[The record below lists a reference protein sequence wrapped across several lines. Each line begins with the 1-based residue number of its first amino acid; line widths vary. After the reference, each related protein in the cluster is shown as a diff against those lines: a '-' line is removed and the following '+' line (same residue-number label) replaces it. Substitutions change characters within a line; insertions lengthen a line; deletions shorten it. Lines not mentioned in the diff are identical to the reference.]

1 MISAHF
7 LRRAGTACL
16 AAAMVAGL
24 SVASAPARADIL
36 FMSTQLRPI
45 EEAQKMR
52 EVILKDFPGAV
63 EFVPEDTGPFL
74 NRIKAEGE
82 TGKVTVGV
90 IGALHGDLPPV
101 MQYLDSL
108 DDVMA
113 KLSGDRKFIP
123 TFAKLGRLGTDRQ
136 VYVPWMQATYI
147 MAASKEAL
155 DYLPVGTDLENLT
168 YRQLKEW
175 AKTITQATG
184 ERKLGFPAGPK
195 GLMHRFLEGY
205 LYPSFTGGVVRT
217 FKSADA
223 RAMWAEFK
231 ELWQYVNPRST
242 SYDFMQEPLLAG
254 EVWIAFDHTA
264 RLMNALRE
272 KPDQFVAFPAPSG
285 PKGRGFM
292 PVVAGLAIPKGT
304 PDRAASAELIDYL
317 TRPST
322 QLVTLREVGFYP
334 IVETKL
340 PEDLS
345 AGVRLAA
352 AAISAQAG
360 ADDALPSLLPVGLG
374 SKGGEFN
381 KVYRDTFQ
389 RIVIRGEDIGKAL
402 TTQAEKLAKIMQ
414 ETGAPCW
421 EPDAP
426 SDGPCPV
433 E

>member
-1 MISAHF
+1 MFTRNIVRKAASVGLA
-7 LRRAGTACL
+7 
-16 AAAMVAGL
+16 AAAMVG
-24 SVASAPARADIL
+24 VSAFSRADVL

-52 EVILKDFPGAV
+52 EVILKDFPEAV

-101 MQYLDSL
+101 LPYLDQV
-108 DDVMA
+108 DDLMS
-113 KLSGDRKFIP
+113 KLSGDRSFIP
-123 TFAKLGRLGTDRQ
+123 AFAKLGRLGTDHQ

-147 MAASKEAL
+147 MAANRAAL
-155 DYLPVGTDLENLT
+155 DYLPSGVDVNHLT
-168 YRQLKEW
+168 YAQLKEW
-175 AKTITQATG
+175 AKTITEATG

-195 GLMHRFLEGY
+195 GLMHRFLQGY
-205 LYPSFTGGVVRT
+205 LYPSFTGGVVRP
-217 FKSADA
+217 FKSDDA
-223 RAMWAEFK
+223 KAMWAEFRD
-231 ELWQYVNPRST
+231 LWRYVTPRST

-264 RLMNALRE
+264 RLMNALRD
-272 KPDQFVAFPAPSG
+272 KPEQFIAFPAPAG

-304 PDRAASAELIDYL
+304 PDRDASARLIDYL
-317 TRPST
+317 TRPET
-322 QLVTLREVGFYP
+322 QVVTLREVGFYP
-334 IVETKL
+334 AVEATL
-340 PEDLS
+340 PEDLP
-345 AGVRLAA
+345 AGIRLAA
-352 AAISAQAG
+352 AAIGAQAG
-360 ADDALPSLLPVGLG
+360 APDALPSLLPVGLG
-374 SKGGEFN
+374 DKGGAFN
-381 KVYRDTFQ
+381 KVYRDTFE
-389 RIVIRGEDIGKAL
+389 RIVIRGQDIDEAL
-402 TTQAEKLAKIMQ
+402 ATQARKLAQIMQ

-426 SDGPCPV
+426 SEGPCPV

>member
-16 AAAMVAGL
+16 AAATVAGL
-24 SVASAPARADIL
+24 SVASAPARAEIL

-52 EVILKDFPGAV
+52 EVILEDFPEAV

-113 KLSGDRKFIP
+113 KLSADRKFIP
-123 TFAKLGRLGTDRQ
+123 TFTKLGKLGTERQ

-155 DYLPVGTDLENLT
+155 DYLPVGTDLDNLT

-205 LYPSFTGGVVRT
+205 LYPSFTGGVVRP

-231 ELWQYVNPRST
+231 DLWQYVNPRST

-272 KPDQFVAFPAPSG
+272 KPEEFVAFPAPSG

-292 PVVAGLAIPKGT
+292 PVVAGLAIPEGT
-304 PDRAASAELIDYL
+304 PDRAASAKLIDYL

-334 IVETKL
+334 IVDTKL
-340 PEDLS
+340 PEDLP
-345 AGVRLAA
+345 AGIRLAA

-389 RIVIRGEDIGKAL
+389 RIVIRGEDIGDAL
-402 TTQAEKLAKIMQ
+402 ATQAEKLAEIMQ